1 MKNEIVKR
9 NVTKLLPIFANLGD
23 ATPTARTLSA
33 LHRHDELEFLP
44 IYQGVFHCY
53 TESGACFDAVP
64 GDVIFI
70 NSGVPHATACEDGT
84 RNGLLQFKQKDF
96 LDTEVERVVRYSS
109 RLDRLSEAGVRILH
123 DREFF
128 DTVDRLFR
136 EVAQKQ
142 TAYEMFAKG
151 RVYDILGFLYRAG
164 ILTDAEKIYNSKE
177 VQKILPALSYINEKY
192 AEDIDLSE
200 ISALLGFDPSYFC
213 RIFKSAIGATFTE
226 YLNFVRICKAE
237 KLIAKGESS
246 ILEIADAVGF
256 SSVSY
261 FNRIFRK
268 YHSCSPSYYRT
279 VQYKNHI

>member
-1 MKNEIVKR
+1 MRNEVVKR
-9 NVTKLLPIFANLGD
+9 NVKMLSIYAGPG
-23 ATPTARTLSA
+23 TLVHEGRRISA

-44 IYQGVFHCY
+44 IYQGTFHCY
-53 TESGACFDAVP
+53 SEDGTCYDAHA
-64 GDVIFI
+64 GDVIFV
-70 NSGVPHATACEDGT
+70 NSGVPHATACEDET
-84 RNGLLQFKQKDF
+84 QCGLLQFKQKDF
-96 LDTEVERVVRYSS
+96 LDTEIERVVRYSS
-109 RLDRLSEAGVRILH
+109 RLDSLSEAGVRVLH
-123 DREFF
+123 DPA
-128 DTVDRLFR
+128 LFEAINR
-136 EVAQKQ
+136 IFKEISEKQ
-142 TAYEMFAKG
+142 VAYEMFAKA
-151 RVYDILGFLYRAG
+151 RVYDILGILYRDG
-164 ILTDAEKIYNSKE
+164 ILTDAERIYNSKE

-200 ISALLGFDPSYFC
+200 ISTLLGFDPSYFC

-237 KLIAKGESS
+237 KMIAKGENS

>member
-1 MKNEIVKR
+1 MRNEIVKR
-9 NVTKLLPIFANLGD
+9 NVTKMSIFAGPG
-23 ATPTARTLSA
+23 AIMHEGRRIST
-33 LHRHDELEFLP
+33 LHRHEELEFLP
-44 IYQGVFHCY
+44 IYQGCFHCY
-53 TESGACFDAVP
+53 SENGTRYDATE
-64 GDVIFI
+64 GDVIFV
-70 NSGVPHATACEDGT
+70 NSGVPHATACEDET
-84 RNGLLQFKQKDF
+84 RCGLLQFKQKDF
-96 LDTEVERVVRYSS
+96 LDTEIERVIRYST
-109 RLDRLSEAGVRILH
+109 RLDSLSEDGVRVLRDPALFSAIN
-123 DREFF
+123 
-128 DTVDRLFR
+128 TVFT
-136 EVAQKQ
+136 EIAEKKI
-142 TAYEMFAKG
+142 AYEMFAKA
-151 RVYDILGFLYRAG
+151 RVYDILGILYRGG
-164 ILTDAEKIYNSKE
+164 ILSDAERVYNSKE

-200 ISALLGFDPSYFC
+200 ISTLLGFDPSYFC

-237 KLIAKGESS
+237 KMIAKGENS